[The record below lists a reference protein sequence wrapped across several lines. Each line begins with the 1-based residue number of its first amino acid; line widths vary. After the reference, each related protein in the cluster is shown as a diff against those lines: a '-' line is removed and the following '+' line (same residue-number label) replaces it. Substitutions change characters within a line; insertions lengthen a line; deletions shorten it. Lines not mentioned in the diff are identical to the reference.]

1 MIIIVALAAASFIL
15 AVALLIAI
23 SSPVIVVTSEEEI
36 LMDGRGRLVVYPD
49 IPSREAIWS
58 PIAALAAL
66 SDGVDVPDG
75 SACYGLVDE
84 GLDEVFTHVFIPDE
98 GRLWSAAFDACPE
111 AILLYDS
118 EDAKETELSAG
129 RIAVAFQGRL
139 NGVTG
144 DRTLDE
150 LEADGAT
157 ALAIPSPEK
166 ASALLSDWQGVLVVP
181 AIYMNAFENGQ
192 EVIAVGEDFGQM
204 WRIMHSGQ
212 GGIHETPY
220 RTIE

>member
-23 SSPVIVVTSEEEI
+23 SSPVIVVTSEEAV

-49 IPSREAIWS
+49 IPPREAIWS

-98 GRLWSAAFDACPE
+98 GGLWSAAFDACPE